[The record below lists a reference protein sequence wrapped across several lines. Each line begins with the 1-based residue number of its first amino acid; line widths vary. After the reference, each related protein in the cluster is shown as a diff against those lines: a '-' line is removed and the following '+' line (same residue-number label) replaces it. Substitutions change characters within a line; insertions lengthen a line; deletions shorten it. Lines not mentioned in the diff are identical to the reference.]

1 MQNNRDELTEMGR
14 GFEAAKDYARRNGFD
29 DIKIMHDPNL
39 RGLEDTVYAK
49 KDGKWIPIGYLATFP
64 QFTDGN
70 ELAAKLKEMVDAT
83 PQR

>member
-1 MQNNRDELTEMGR
+1 MGR

-49 KDGKWIPIGYLATFP
+49 KDGEWIAIGSLGPFA
-64 QFTDGN
+64 QFTNGN
-70 ELAAKLKEMVDAT
+70 ELAAKLKAMVDAT
-83 PQR
+83 LQR